1 MRNDR
6 FVAAMRADKKI
17 VAKIDRT
24 TKNSFLDGII
34 GNISDFT
41 SIIKR
46 MDIVDIVIKDI
57 GKRFLAFDLID
68 MIKMC
73 IRDRYYSYEELI
85 DEIIPYVKKMGYT
98 HLEVMPLTEF
108 PFDGSWGYQAT
119 GFYSATSVSYTHLS
133 PSIRH

>member
-17 VAKIDRT
+17 IAKIDRT

-34 GNISDFT
+34 GNVSDLV

-46 MDIVDIVIKDI
+46 TDIVDIVIKDI

-68 MIKMC
+68 MIK
-73 IRDRYYSYEELI
+73 I
-85 DEIIPYVKKMGYT
+85 V
-98 HLEVMPLTEF
+98 
-108 PFDGSWGYQAT
+108 
-119 GFYSATSVSYTHLS
+119 
-133 PSIRH
+133 